1 MKKRDRFATGIWR
14 FIVGLI
20 GLSIAALMFQTKTED
35 ITFFKVVA
43 TGWILFLFIGYALG
57 FDKQMQ
63 NFILSIGK
71 KIEKHQA

>member
-14 FIVGLI
+14 FVVGLI

-35 ITFFKVVA
+35 FTFFKVVA
-43 TGWILFLFIGYALG
+43 TGGILFLFIGYALG

-63 NFILSIGK
+63 NFILGIGK
-71 KIEKHQA
+71 KIKKHQA